1 MNNFEGLQIPK
12 FIGSFK
18 RLRYLNLSGASFGGT
33 IPPHLGNL
41 SSLLY
46 LDLNSYSLESVED
59 DLHWLSG
66 LSSLRHLNLGNIDLS
81 KAAAYW
87 HRAVNSLS
95 SLLELRLPRCGLS
108 SLPDLPLPFFN
119 VTSLLVLDLSNNDFN
134 SSIPHWLFNFSSLA
148 YLDLNSNNLQGS
160 VPEGFGYLI
169 SLKYIDFSSNLFIG
183 GHLPR
188 DLGKLC
194 NLRTLKLSFNSISGE
209 ITEFMDGLSECNLK
223 SLHLWSNSFVG
234 SIPNSIG
241 NFVGQLSALVA
252 LDLSENPWVGVVTE
266 SHFSNLT
273 SLTELAIKKDNLFS
287 GPIPRDVGKTM
298 PWLTNF
304 DVSWNSL
311 NGTIPLSIGKIT
323 GLASLVLSNNHL
335 SGEIPLI
342 WNDKPDLYIVDM
354 ENNSLSGEIPSS
366 MGTLNSL
373 IWLET
378 LDLGFNDLGGFL
390 PNSLGKLYNLKFL
403 WLWDN
408 SFVGSIPSSI
418 GNLSMPML
426 TDLDL
431 SSNALNGTIPL
442 SFGKLNNLLTLVI
455 SNNHLSGGIP
465 EFWNGLPYLYAIDM
479 NNNNLSGELPSSM
492 GSLRFLRFL
501 MISNNHLSG
510 QLPSALQNCTG
521 IHTLDLGGNR
531 FSGNVPAWIGERMP
545 NLLILRLRSNLFH
558 GSIPSQLCTLSSLH
572 ILDLGENNFSGF
584 IPSCVGNLSGM
595 ASEIDSQRYEG
606 ELMVLRKGREDLY
619 KSILYLVNSMDLS
632 DSNLCGEVPEGVT
645 NLSRL
650 GTLNLS
656 INHLTGKIPDN
667 IGSLQGLETLDLS
680 RNHLSCVIPPGM
692 ASLTSLNHLNL
703 SYNNLSG
710 RIPTGNQLQTLDD
723 PSIYE
728 NNPALCGPPTT
739 AKCPGDDQR
748 PKTRSGDN
756 VEDENENGDGF
767 EMKWFY
773 MSMGPGFAVGFWGV
787 CVTLIVKN
795 SWRHAYFR
803 LVYDVKEWLL
813 MVISLNVARLRR
825 KLNLGSI

>member
-1 MNNFEGLQIPK
+1 MPNSMKFLPGATVDLEENNFQGPLPLW
-12 FIGSFK
+12 SSNVT
-18 RLRYLNLSGASFGGT
+18 RLNL
-33 IPPHLGNL
+33 
-41 SSLLY
+41 Y
-46 LDLNSYSLESVED
+46 D
-59 DLHWLSG
+59 
-66 LSSLRHLNLGNIDLS
+66 
-81 KAAAYW
+81 
-87 HRAVNSLS
+87 
-95 SLLELRLPRCGLS
+95 
-108 SLPDLPLPFFN
+108 
-119 VTSLLVLDLSNNDFN
+119 
-134 SSIPHWLFNFSSLA
+134 NF
-148 YLDLNSNNLQGS
+148 
-160 VPEGFGYLI
+160 
-169 SLKYIDFSSNLFIG
+169 
-183 GHLPR
+183 
-188 DLGKLC
+188 
-194 NLRTLKLSFNSISGE
+194 
-209 ITEFMDGLSECNLK
+209 
-223 SLHLWSNSFVG
+223 
-234 SIPNSIG
+234 
-241 NFVGQLSALVA
+241 
-252 LDLSENPWVGVVTE
+252 
-266 SHFSNLT
+266 
-273 SLTELAIKKDNLFS
+273 FS
-287 GPIPRDVGKTM
+287 GPIPQE
-298 PWLTNF
+298 L
-304 DVSWNSL
+304 
-311 NGTIPLSIGKIT
+311 
-323 GLASLVLSNNHL
+323 
-335 SGEIPLI
+335 GER
-342 WNDKPDLYIVDM
+342 M
-354 ENNSLSGEIPSS
+354 S
-366 MGTLNSL
+366 
-373 IWLET
+373 
-378 LDLGFNDLGGFL
+378 
-390 PNSLGKLYNLKFL
+390 
-403 WLWDN
+403 
-408 SFVGSIPSSI
+408 
-418 GNLSMPML
+418 ML

-431 SSNALNGTIPL
+431 SWNALNGTIPL
-442 SFGKLNNLLTLVI
+442 SFGKLTNLLTLVI

-465 EFWNGLPYLYAIDM
+465 EFWNGLPDLYVLDM

-492 GSLRFLRFL
+492 GSLRFVRFL

-510 QLPSALQNCTG
+510 EIPSALQNCTA

-572 ILDLGENNFSGF
+572 ILDLGENNLSGF

-595 ASEIDSQRYEG
+595 ASEIDSQRYEA
-606 ELMVLRKGREDLY
+606 ELMVWRKGREDLY

-632 DSNLCGEVPEGVT
+632 DNNLCGEVPEGVT

-656 INHLTGKIPDN
+656 INHLTGKIPDK

-680 RNHLSCVIPPGM
+680 RNQLSGVIPPGM

-748 PKTRSGDN
+748 PKMRSGDN

-773 MSMGPGFAVGFWGV
+773 VSMGPGFAVGFWGV

-825 KLNLGSI
+825 KLNLGSIWITFNSFLK

>member
-1 MNNFEGLQIPK
+1 M
-12 FIGSFK
+12 
-18 RLRYLNLSGASFGGT
+18 RNLV
-33 IPPHLGNL
+33 
-41 SSLLY
+41 Y
-46 LDLNSYSLESVED
+46 LDLS
-59 DLHWLSG
+59 
-66 LSSLRHLNLGNIDLS
+66 
-81 KAAAYW
+81 
-87 HRAVNSLS
+87 
-95 SLLELRLPRCGLS
+95 
-108 SLPDLPLPFFN
+108 
-119 VTSLLVLDLSNNDFN
+119 
-134 SSIPHWLFNFSSLA
+134 
-148 YLDLNSNNLQGS
+148 SNNLRGS
-160 VPEGFGYLI
+160 IIEAFANGM
-169 SLKYIDFSSNLFIG
+169 YIERLRNMDS
-183 GHLPR
+183 
-188 DLGKLC
+188 LC
-194 NLRTLKLSFNSISGE
+194 NLKTLILSQNVLNGE
-209 ITEFMDGLSECNLK
+209 ITEQID
-223 SLHLWSNSFVG
+223 
-234 SIPNSIG
+234 
-241 NFVGQLSALVA
+241 
-252 LDLSENPWVGVVTE
+252 
-266 SHFSNLT
+266 
-273 SLTELAIKKDNLFS
+273 
-287 GPIPRDVGKTM
+287 
-298 PWLTNF
+298 
-304 DVSWNSL
+304 
-311 NGTIPLSIGKIT
+311 
-323 GLASLVLSNNHL
+323 VLS
-335 SGEIPLI
+335 GC
-342 WNDKPDLYIVDM
+342 
-354 ENNSLSGEIPSS
+354 NSS
-366 MGTLNSL
+366 
-373 IWLET
+373 WLET

-390 PNSLGKLYNLKFL
+390 PNSLGKLNNLKFL

-418 GNLSMPML
+418 GNLSYLEELDLSDNAMNGTIPEALGRLSKLVAIEISKNPLTGVVTEAQFSNLMSLMEFSNYRVTPRVSLVFNISPEWIPPFKLSLLRIRSCQMGPKFPAWLRNQTELTEVPLPLWSSNVMKLYLYDNLFSGPIPLEFGERMPML

-431 SSNALNGTIPL
+431 YNNALNGTIPL

-531 FSGNVPAWIGERMP
+531 FSGNVPAWIGERLP

-572 ILDLGENNFSGF
+572 ILDLGQNNLSGF

-595 ASEIDSQRYEG
+595 ASEINSQRYEG
-606 ELMVLRKGREDLY
+606 ELMVLRKGREYLY

-632 DSNLCGEVPEGVT
+632 DNNLCGEVPEGVT

-680 RNHLSCVIPPGM
+680 RNHLSGVIPPGM

-773 MSMGPGFAVGFWGV
+773 VSMGPGFAVGFWGV